1 MALQFGQPPR
11 LNPRL
16 AGANTFSLPVNHGLS
31 EMGFSFIE
39 IGFSREDKK
48 IQKCTTIQQR
58 ATLTR
63 TTIVTT
69 QRLDGYLL
77 DFIYTVQK

>member
-1 MALQFGQPPR
+1 MMASMVVSIIVLGYDS
-11 LNPRL
+11 
-16 AGANTFSLPVNHGLS
+16 ANDMIPHA
-31 EMGFSFIE
+31 MGFSFIE
-39 IGFSREDKK
+39 IRFSREDKK
-48 IQKCTTIQQR
+48 IQKCTTTQQR